1 MEYVTLNTGNKM
13 PLVGLGT
20 WNLRGEECVQ
30 VVSKAIQLGYR
41 LIDTAQMYENEKEVG
56 QGILKSGID
65 RNQLFIHQKS
75 IASATVMKKLSMQ
88 LKRHLI
94 ICN

>member
-1 MEYVTLNTGNKM
+1 M

-56 QGILKSGID
+56 QGILIVINYLSH
-65 RNQLFIHQKS
+65 RKS

>member
-1 MEYVTLNTGNKM
+1 M

-65 RNQLFIHQKS
+65 RNQLFIT
-75 IASATVMKKLSMQ
+75 SATVMKKLSMQ